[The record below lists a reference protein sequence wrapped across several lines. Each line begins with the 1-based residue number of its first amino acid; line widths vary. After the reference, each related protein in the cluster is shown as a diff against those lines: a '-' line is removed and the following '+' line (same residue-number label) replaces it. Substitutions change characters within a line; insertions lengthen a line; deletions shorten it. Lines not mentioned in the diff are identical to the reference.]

1 MSMGILYIYIY
12 TSFIQTCLSEG
23 VTTALVLTW
32 WVVGELFQNMVNHM
46 NLFFEV
52 ADEGSERSKVLNVK
66 HILIRDIY

>member
-1 MSMGILYIYIY
+1 
-12 TSFIQTCLSEG
+12 